1 MSISEAEFN
10 IMELIWA
17 NGGTMQA
24 KDIAFSLNRS
34 MALSNTTVYTMLSRL
49 IKKNVIVRHDPGF
62 FCSATV
68 KREEVVKQDTEHLI
82 TKLYDGS
89 VYDLITYCI
98 RLDRLSENDKLRL
111 KRLVKDL

>member
-34 MALSNTTVYTMLSRL
+34 MALSTTTVYTMLSRL
-49 IKKNVIVRHDPGF
+49 IKKGVVTRHDPGF
-62 FCSATV
+62 YCSATI
-68 KREEVVKQDTEHLI
+68 KRDDVMRRDTDHLI
-82 TKLYDGS
+82 TKFYDGS
-89 VYDLITYCI
+89 VYELITYCI
-98 RLDRLSENDKLRL
+98 KLDRLSENDKLRL
-111 KRLVKDL
+111 KRLVKDI